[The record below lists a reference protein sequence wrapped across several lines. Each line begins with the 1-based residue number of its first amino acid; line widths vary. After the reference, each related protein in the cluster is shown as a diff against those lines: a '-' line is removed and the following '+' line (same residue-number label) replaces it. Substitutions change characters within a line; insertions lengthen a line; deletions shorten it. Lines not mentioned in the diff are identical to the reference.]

1 MTSQRS
7 VKRNAPPP
15 KAVPSRW
22 AQWLTLDRMIIGGT
36 VLFTVLIIGIVALNS
51 GSNAA
56 IRNTD
61 IEGVEVFPRPVP
73 SHVNDPVS
81 YDQLPPVGGPH
92 YSVWQQCGVYTEPL
106 FDEYAVHSLEHG
118 AVWITYQPDLDAE
131 QVTALQDI
139 TRRSTHR
146 LLSPYPGIDSP
157 IIVSAWGYQLR
168 LESADDVRLMQFILK
183 YEQGEQ
189 TPEPGAVCSGGVTLT
204 QQS

>member
-7 VKRNAPPP
+7 VKRNAAPP
-15 KAVPSRW
+15 KAAPSRW
-22 AQWLTLDRMIIGGT
+22 AQWLTLDRLIIGGT
-36 VLFTVLIIGIVALNS
+36 VVFTVLIIGIVAINS
-51 GSNAA
+51 GNNSA
-56 IRNTD
+56 ILNGD
-61 IEGVEVFPRPVP
+61 IEGVEVFPRPAP

-81 YDQLPPVGGPH
+81 YEQSPPVGGPH

-157 IIVSAWGYQLR
+157 IILSAWGYQPGR
-168 LESADDVRLMQFILK
+168 EMHYDVRLKQFNQK
-183 YEQGEQ
+183 YEKE
-189 TPEPGAVCSGGVTLT
+189 
-204 QQS
+204 